1 MRRLNKKQ
9 MSPACGLISAGLA
22 PNCNDP
28 LVGGLEVDLILINKD
43 DIASYTFN
51 GTNALIIEAITR
63 VATKV
68 GYKYEG
74 IKFSNS
80 TKSTLVKGK
89 YQSNFDHELNMV
101 VFNVNGAAKA
111 QLELLAK
118 SLVVAVVRYKYR
130 GTGGDA
136 AFEILGREQGLE
148 LMTLERDSANAD
160 TQGAY
165 SLQLKTPAEGKEGH
179 LPAPFYKTDYATTLG
194 LYSAL
199 TV

>member
-1 MRRLNKKQ
+1 MKKVLRKQ
-9 MSPACGLISAGLA
+9 YSPACGLITAGIA
-22 PNCNDP
+22 PDCNNP
-28 LVGGLEVDLILINKD
+28 LVGGLEVELILINKD

-51 GTNALIIEAITR
+51 NTNPLIVEAITR
-63 VATKV
+63 VATKK
-68 GYKYEG
+68 GYYFEG
-74 IKFSNS
+74 IKFSNT

-89 YQSNFDHELNMV
+89 YQSNYDHELNMI
-101 VFNVNGAAKA
+101 VFKVNGDAKT

-118 SLVVAVVRYKYR
+118 SLIVAVVRYKFR
-130 GTGGDA
+130 GNNGDS

-165 SLQLKTPAEGKEGH
+165 SIQLKTPAEGKEGH
-179 LPAPFYKTDYATTLG
+179 LPAPFFKTDYTTTLG
-194 LYSAL
+194 LYTAL

>member
-1 MRRLNKKQ
+1 MKLLKRQL
-9 MSPACGLISAGLA
+9 SPACGLISAGLA
-22 PNCNDP
+22 PDCNNP
-28 LVGGLEVDLILINKD
+28 LVGGLEVDLILLNKD
-43 DIASYTFN
+43 EISNYTFT
-51 GTNALIIEAITR
+51 GTTLVIEGITR

-80 TKSTLVKGK
+80 AKTTLVKGK
-89 YQSNFDHELNMV
+89 YQSNYDHELNMV

-118 SLVVAVVRYKYR
+118 SLVVAVIRYKFR
-130 GTGGDA
+130 GTAGDS

-148 LMTLERDSANAD
+148 LMTLERDSNNAD

-165 SLQLKTPAEGKEGH
+165 SIQLKTPAEGKEGH
-179 LPAPFYKTDYATTLG
+179 LPAPFYKTDYLTTLG
-194 LYSAL
+194 LYNAL
-199 TV
+199 LV

>member
-1 MRRLNKKQ
+1 MRKLLKRNL
-9 MSPACGLISAGLA
+9 SPACGLISGGIA
-22 PNCNDP
+22 PDCNNP
-28 LVGGLEVDLILINKD
+28 LVGGLEVELILLNKD

-51 GTNALIIEAITR
+51 NTNPLVVEAITR

-68 GYKYEG
+68 GYYFEG

-80 TKSTLVKGK
+80 AKATLVKGK

-101 VFNVNGAAKA
+101 VFKVNGDAKK

-118 SLVVAVVRYKYR
+118 SLVVAVIRYKFR
-130 GTGGDA
+130 GNAGDS

-165 SLQLKTPAEGKEGH
+165 SIQLKTPAEGKEAH

-194 LYSAL
+194 LYTAL